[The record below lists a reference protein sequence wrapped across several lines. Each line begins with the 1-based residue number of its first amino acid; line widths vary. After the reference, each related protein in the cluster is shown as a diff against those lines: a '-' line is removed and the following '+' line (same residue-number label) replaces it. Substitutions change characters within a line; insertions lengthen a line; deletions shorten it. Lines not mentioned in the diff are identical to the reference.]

1 MKLLADWILH
11 HGGVQRKIELLQGD
25 LACLP
30 PEHAVDILVVS
41 AFPND
46 YLATPGSLIG
56 ALDREGLSIASL
68 SRSKQADLRE
78 EYSCWLSKPVSP
90 RFNFRQVLCIESG
103 WRGTP
108 LQITDDLFRA
118 LAPLVL
124 CELVDISVAMPLI
137 GAGDQ
142 GCPPDQ
148 MLSAILRAAVNWV
161 GRGLKLHVLK
171 IVIHDPQTAQHLLSI
186 FTSHKDEHAAC
197 AETPRHDVSADA
209 ENFDVFMSYS
219 HKDVELASFMITRL
233 TDAWN
238 GARILLTL
246 STVRAVLSRYI
257 HMIIGPAST
266 AKWSSWLDLHGKPT
280 LVRRSCSQSIFRKPK
295 YHSCLER
302 FSTMTAES
310 TTGLSWPALAPG
322 S

>member
-1 MKLLADWILH
+1 
-11 HGGVQRKIELLQGD
+11 

-56 ALDREGLSIASL
+56 ALDREGLSIARL

-238 GARILLTL
+238 GARIFYDQTSLREGSTWPMRIADALDSSRRIVSLYSHDYWTSKHCQMEFLAGFTRQTDTGKTVLFPVYLSEAKIPFMFRTL
-246 STVRAVLSRYI
+246 QYYDCRVNDRSKL
-257 HMIIGPAST
+257 AS
-266 AKWSSWLDLHGKPT
+266 ACPR
-280 LVRRSCSQSIFRKPK
+280 LVMDIR
-295 YHSCLER
+295 
-302 FSTMTAES
+302 
-310 TTGLSWPALAPG
+310 
-322 S
+322 